1 MRMGVCMM
9 VVGVG
14 VTACSSD
21 EEYTPGPEQGAS
33 VESIFS
39 KALKKISCIR
49 HGLQQILHHS

>member
-1 MRMGVCMM
+1 MLMAVCMM

-14 VTACSSD
+14 VTACSSE

-39 KALKKISCIR
+39 KK
-49 HGLQQILHHS
+49 